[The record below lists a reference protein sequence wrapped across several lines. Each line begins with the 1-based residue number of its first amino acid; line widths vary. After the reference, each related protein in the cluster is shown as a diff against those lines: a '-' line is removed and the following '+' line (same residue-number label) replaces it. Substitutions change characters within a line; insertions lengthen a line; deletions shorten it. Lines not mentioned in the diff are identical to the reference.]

1 MACLL
6 RPLHLPHGAYFPA
19 TAIFARA
26 CFTTARSSSLS
37 RAHSL
42 VKPPSRYLLSTSQR
56 SSTAATEGTVA
67 AAISACQG
75 PSRVSC
81 GGANTLYG
89 PLKPL
94 DRITSSAR
102 LSGGSS
108 SIASC
113 ADRIE
118 ISSASAARCG
128 PSYSRC
134 CWHGGAGRPAAESR
148 GEEVRSVATSAVVQR
163 QQEAE
168 VAQVEGETGRDA
180 EDGGST
186 RAGSTGDSE
195 GGEGGGIDATEA
207 AVMAALE
214 QGLGGA
220 LSREA
225 VVPPPQ
231 PLVVVISGP
240 SGVGKDAVI
249 KCLQETRPDIHFVV
263 TATSRER
270 RAGEVDG
277 QDYIFVSREEFEA
290 MRDGGE
296 LLEHAVV
303 YGDYKGIPKK
313 QVRDSLAR
321 GTDVVLRIDVQGAAT
336 MRSLLGSSAV
346 FVFLVA
352 ETEHALVQRLVRR
365 KSESV
370 EKLLVRVGT
379 AREELGRRGE
389 FDYVVVNAEGQL
401 EATVDTL
408 CSIIDA
414 EKLRAHRPALLEL

>member
-1 MACLL
+1 M
-6 RPLHLPHGAYFPA
+6 
-19 TAIFARA
+19 FARA
-26 CFTTARSSSLS
+26 CFTTARSPSLS
-37 RAHSL
+37 RDPSL
-42 VKPPSRYLLSTSQR
+42 VKPPSRHPLSSPLR
-56 SSTAATEGTVA
+56 SSTAAADGTA
-67 AAISACQG
+67 AAINACQG
-75 PSRVSC
+75 PSRISC
-81 GGANTLYG
+81 EGANSLYG

-94 DRITSSAR
+94 VRITASAR
-102 LSGGSS
+102 LSRRSS

-118 ISSASAARCG
+118 VASAIAAVARCG
-128 PSYSRC
+128 PSLSRSR
-134 CWHGGAGRPAAESR
+134 WR
-148 GEEVRSVATSAVVQR
+148 GEESRPAWESRREVRPVATSAVVPR

-168 VAQVEGETGRDA
+168 VAQVEAKTGRDA

-186 RAGSTGDSE
+186 GMRSTGDS
-195 GGEGGGIDATEA
+195 GGSEAGGIDATEA

-214 QGLGGA
+214 QGLGGP

-277 QDYIFVSREEFEA
+277 KDYIFVSREEFEA

-303 YGDYKGIPKK
+303 YGEYKGIPKK

-389 FDYVVVNAEGQL
+389 FDYVVVNADGQL
-401 EATVDTL
+401 EETVSTL

-414 EKLRAHRPALLEL
+414 EKLRAHRPSLLEL